1 MTRLRP
7 LIGLLSA
14 IFVVG
19 LSAPTAASA
28 KTWPPS
34 DVIAKAQLPVGAD
47 LLFAQL
53 SDLRV
58 HQAVWMG
65 NCGADWAVGSPATG
79 VGAQAALTVTVGSW
93 QRPLQAALTRAD
105 APQLDTPFPGRV
117 DLDHA
122 GKKGFV
128 QTWTLTPLGAAGTA
142 VELHTY
148 IAAPPFPF
156 RRAYFRKIQPGW
168 QACHAKAIQALGDV
182 ARR

>member
-1 MTRLRP
+1 MIRLRP
-7 LIGLLSA
+7 LFGLLSA
-14 IFVVG
+14 IFIVG

-34 DVIAKAQLPVGAD
+34 DVVAKAELPVAAD
-47 LLFAQL
+47 VLFAQL

-79 VGAQAALTVTVGSW
+79 VGAKAELVVTVGSW
-93 QRPLQAALTRAD
+93 QRPLQASLSRAD
-105 APQLDTPFPGRV
+105 APRMEPAFPGRV

-122 GKKGFV
+122 GKKGFI

-142 VELHTY
+142 VELKTWV
-148 IAAPPFPF
+148 AAPPFPF
-156 RRAYFRKIQPGW
+156 RRAYFNKVQPGW
-168 QACHAKAIQALGDV
+168 QACHAKAIQTLGEL